1 MRDWIEHIPNDFS
14 FCTADKLSK
23 LFSCFIIFVSLF
35 NKTIVKSLSD
45 KKFRLLSFYKYVTL
59 SSPEKYVAEHLEFCK
74 QLGIRGKV
82 YFADEGINGNISAPE
97 EKATQ
102 YKSFLTSHKEF
113 SDIWFKE
120 DTTDDFVYPSMY
132 VRLKK
137 ELVHL
142 GAKSADLAYGGI
154 RLKPSE
160 LLQFYNEQK
169 DFVII
174 DTRNTYESVIGHFKN
189 AITPKMN
196 NFREWESVAESLSE
210 YKDKPVVTYCTG
222 GIRCEKASAILRQKG
237 FKEVY
242 QLDGGIITFVKQF
255 PDTVWEGGVFVFDDR
270 KVLEPNSKEELKYT
284 SVCHHCGKPTS
295 YYINCHNLSCD
306 KIFVCCHT
314 CKEEHNYCCSE
325 ECKTADKKRKKIYP

>member
-1 MRDWIEHIPNDFS
+1 M
-14 FCTADKLSK
+14 
-23 LFSCFIIFVSLF
+23 
-35 NKTIVKSLSD
+35 SD